1 MTNDEKISQYGVASD
16 VGSKDV
22 RASVWR
28 LEGKR
33 LKISAC
39 VSPPSDF

>member
-1 MTNDEKISQYGVASD
+1 MTNDEKISRCGVASD

-33 LKISAC
+33 LKINAYA
-39 VSPPSDF
+39 SPPSDF